1 LGASHYWYGCQSLAD
16 GWVEERVKPVDF
28 AAGQHFGERQDEI
41 SLDEVERI
49 MI

>member
-1 LGASHYWYGCQSLAD
+1 MLARR
-16 GWVEERVKPVDF
+16 ERVKPVDF